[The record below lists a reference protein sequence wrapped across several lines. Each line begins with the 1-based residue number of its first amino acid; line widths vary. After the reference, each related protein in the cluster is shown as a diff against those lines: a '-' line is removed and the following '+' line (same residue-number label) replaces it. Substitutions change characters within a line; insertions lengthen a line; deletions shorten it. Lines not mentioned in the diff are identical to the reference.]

1 MIMKKY
7 MFISLAALMMTGL
20 LNGQSQYKAGDIVS
34 DFKLKN
40 VKGEMISLADIDDAD
55 GFIVAFWCNTCPVVK
70 KYDQRLQ
77 DLHAKYSPKGYPVVA
92 INANDPAV
100 SPGDSYDK
108 MKETAERLNYKFEY
122 LFDETQEVAR
132 RFGATNTP
140 HIYILSWKDGKLAV
154 DYVGAIDNNADDASA
169 ADKKYAEDALNSI
182 LKGQAVAVA
191 GTKAVGCSIKWKK
204 G

>member
-1 MIMKKY
+1 
-7 MFISLAALMMTGL
+7 MMTGL
-20 LNGQSQYKAGDIVS
+20 LNAQSQYKAGDIAS
-34 DFKLKN
+34 DFNLNN
-40 VKGEMISLADIDDAD
+40 VKGEPVSLTDIKDAD

-77 DLHAKYSPKGYPVVA
+77 ELHAKYAPKGYPVVA

-100 SPGDSYDK
+100 SPGDSYDR
-108 MKETAERLNYKFEY
+108 MKETAAKLNYKFEY
-122 LFDETQEVAR
+122 LFDETQETAR
-132 RFGATNTP
+132 KYGATNTP
-140 HIYILSWKDGKLAV
+140 HIYILSWKDGRLVV
-154 DYVGAIDNNADDASA
+154 DYVGAIDNNADDATA

-204 G
+204 S

>member
-1 MIMKKY
+1 MKKHMY
-7 MFISLAALMMTGL
+7 ILLMAVMTTGL
-20 LNGQSQYKAGDIVS
+20 LNAQSQYKAGDVAS

-40 VKGEMISLADIDDAD
+40 VNGEMVSLSEIKDAD

-77 DLHAKYSPKGYPVVA
+77 ELHARYAPKGYPVIA
-92 INANDPAV
+92 INPNDPAV
-100 SPGDSYDK
+100 SPGDSYEK
-108 MKETAERLNYKFEY
+108 MKETAAKLNYKFEY

-132 RFGATNTP
+132 KYGATNTP
-140 HIYILSWKDGKLAV
+140 HIYILSKKDGKLVV
-154 DYVGAIDNNADDASA
+154 DYVGAIDNNADDAGA

-182 LKGQAVAVA
+182 LKGENVAVT
-191 GTKAVGCSIKWKK
+191 GTRAIGCTIKWKK

>member
-1 MIMKKY
+1 MKKY
-7 MFISLAALMMTGL
+7 LFISLAALMMTGL
-20 LNGQSQYKAGDIVS
+20 LNAQSQYKAGDIAS

-40 VKGEMISLADIDDAD
+40 LKGEVVSLANIKDAD

-77 DLHAKYSPKGYPVVA
+77 DLHAKYASKGYPVIA
-92 INANDPAV
+92 INPNDPAV
-100 SPGDSYDK
+100 SPGDSYEK
-108 MKETAERLNYKFEY
+108 MKETASRLNYRFEY

-132 RFGATNTP
+132 KYGATNTP
-140 HIYILSWKDGKLAV
+140 HIYILSWRDGKLVV

-182 LKGQAVAVA
+182 LQGERVAVA
-191 GTKAVGCSIKWKK
+191 GTRAVGCSIKWKK

>member
-1 MIMKKY
+1 MKKY
-7 MFISLAALMMTGL
+7 LFISLTALMMTAL
-20 LNGQSQYKAGDIVS
+20 LNGQSQYKAGDVAS

-40 VKGEMISLADIDDAD
+40 VKGEMVSLADISSAD

-77 DLHAKYSPKGYPVVA
+77 DLHAKYAPKGYPVIA
-92 INANDPAV
+92 INPNDPAV
-100 SPGDSYDK
+100 SPGDSYEK
-108 MKETAERLNYKFEY
+108 MKETAVRLSYGFEY

-132 RFGATNTP
+132 KYGATNTP
-140 HIYILSWKDGKLAV
+140 HIYILSWRDGKLVV

-182 LKGQAVAVA
+182 LKGQPVAVS
-191 GTKAVGCSIKWKK
+191 GTRAVGCTIKWKK
-204 G
+204 S

>member
-1 MIMKKY
+1 MKKY
-7 MFISLAALMMTGL
+7 MFISMAALMMTAL
-20 LNGQSQYKAGDIVS
+20 LNAQSQYKAGDVAS

-40 VKGEMISLADIDDAD
+40 VKGEMISLSNYNDAD
-55 GFIVAFWCNTCPVVK
+55 GFIVAFWCNSCPVVK

-77 DLHAKYSPKGYPVVA
+77 ELHAKYAPKGYPVVA

-100 SPGDSYDK
+100 SPGDSYEK
-108 MKETAERLNYKFEY
+108 MKETAAKLNYKFDY
-122 LFDETQEVAR
+122 LFDETQEIAR
-132 RFGATNTP
+132 KYGATNTP

-191 GTKAVGCSIKWKK
+191 GTRAVGCSIKWKK
-204 G
+204 AE

>member
-1 MIMKKY
+1 MKKY
-7 MFISLAALMMTGL
+7 LFISMAALMLTAL
-20 LNGQSQYKAGDIVS
+20 LNAQSQYKAGDVAS

-40 VKGEMISLADIDDAD
+40 VKGEMVSLTNYKDAD
-55 GFIVAFWCNTCPVVK
+55 GFIVAFWCNSCPVVK

-77 DLHAKYSPKGYPVVA
+77 ALHAKYAQKGYPVIA
-92 INANDPAV
+92 INPNDPAV
-100 SPGDSYDK
+100 SPGDSYEK
-108 MKETAERLNYKFEY
+108 MKETAAKLNYKFDY

-132 RFGATNTP
+132 KYGATNTP
-140 HIYILSWKDGKLAV
+140 HIYILSWKEGKLVV

-191 GTKAVGCSIKWKK
+191 GTRAVGCSIKWKK
-204 G
+204 AE